1 VKKFILFRVAS
12 IVIVVALSGA
22 CSGCAAG
29 AIGMVTTVAPMV
41 AAGSAQ
47 VIGSQVAMKES
58 GGTGA
63 SKEDNAD
70 KCDQLLRVPPGV
82 EEIRKTKDGV
92 IESRQWKIAS
102 TSGDPIWIVARTQSQ
117 DTPAQAWQPKPGVT
131 KLFFNPPLYEMLKPD
146 QPEYLA
152 YAPAD
157 VVNVSDSEQ
166 FDSMTG
172 AFGTGVGTFKWHE
185 RSYTY
190 VLVKELPCFKP
201 EKDK

>member
-1 VKKFILFRVAS
+1 MSNFVVRRIAS
-12 IVIVVALSGA
+12 IAIVIALAAA

-29 AIGMVTTVAPMV
+29 AMGAVTTVVPMV

-47 VIGSQVAMKES
+47 VIGSQVAMRQA

-70 KCDQLLRVPPGV
+70 QCDQLLRVPPGV
-82 EEIRKTKDGV
+82 EEVLKTKDGL
-92 IESRQWKIAS
+92 IESRQWKIS
-102 TSGDPIWIVARTQSQ
+102 ENSGGTAWMFVRTKEAPK
-117 DTPAQAWQPKPGVT
+117 DGWQPKPGIA
-131 KLFFNPPLYEMLKPD
+131 KLLFNPPLYQMLEPDKPK
-146 QPEYLA
+146 YLA

-172 AFGTGVGTFKWHE
+172 AFGSGVGTFTWHG
-185 RSYTY
+185 RPYSY

-201 EKDK
+201 APEK